1 MMEYSCFDFR
11 PLGVEKK
18 VSMLEDFV
26 HFVDDE
32 FDFSSFAD
40 VLETLQFSNFA
51 LQPCFYSL
59 WDLMI
64 PALGIVLSTVNFLPL
79 LERSL

>member
-40 VLETLQFSNFA
+40 VLVVCA
-51 LQPCFYSL
+51 R
-59 WDLMI
+59 D
-64 PALGIVLSTVNFLPL
+64 AVLNMRQKTFV
-79 LERSL
+79 

>member
-32 FDFSSFAD
+32 FDFHH
-40 VLETLQFSNFA
+40 
-51 LQPCFYSL
+51 
-59 WDLMI
+59 
-64 PALGIVLSTVNFLPL
+64 LPMC
-79 LERSL
+79 R